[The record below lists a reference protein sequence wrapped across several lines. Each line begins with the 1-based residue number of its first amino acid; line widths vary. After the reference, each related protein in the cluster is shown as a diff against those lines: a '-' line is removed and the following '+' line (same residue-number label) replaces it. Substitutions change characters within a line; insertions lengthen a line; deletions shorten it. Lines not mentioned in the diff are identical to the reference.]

1 MEQKRSTEAAG
12 QFVRGPGKPETGQ
25 ASSKLAGG
33 WGGLASCEKRT
44 WGLCSKQLLL
54 EPQFPHLC
62 TRTAVIHTGVTSG
75 DNMGMIHSARV
86 CHRVHTL
93 SARSHHDRAS
103 QVRAG
108 GLLLLPAGMA
118 WRTEA

>member
-1 MEQKRSTEAAG
+1 MEQKRSTEAAWL
-12 QFVRGPGKPETGQ
+12 FVRGPGRPDTGQ
-25 ASSKLAGG
+25 AASKPAGG

-44 WGLCSKQLLL
+44 CGSCSEQLLL
-54 EPQFPHLC
+54 EAQFPHLC
-62 TRTAVIHTGVTSG
+62 TRTAVTHTGVTSG
-75 DNMGMIHSARV
+75 DNMGMIHSTRV

-108 GLLLLPAGMA
+108 GRLLLPGGMA
-118 WRTEA
+118 WRTAV